1 MNDLE
6 YRVFAK
12 TLENAY
18 SSALLG
24 DEQVLTYIEHLVY
37 LNRALLEPPR
47 RRWPLLSEVALIRRA
62 CLACWPERELEIR
75 WRDGLSSSIQVE
87 RGELF
92 RPVFHPLL
100 EAADQGVFPN
110 VLSLGQRGGSL
121 EFCLTLGRKV
131 WRQGVV
137 SGE

>member
-6 YRVFAK
+6 YRIFAK
-12 TLENAY
+12 ALENAY

-37 LNRALLEPPR
+37 LNRALLESPR
-47 RRWPLLSEVALIRRA
+47 RRWPLMSEVALIRRA
-62 CLACWPERELEIR
+62 CQACWPERELEVR
-75 WRDGLSSSIQVE
+75 WKEGPPSSMQVE
-87 RGELF
+87 RGGLF
-92 RPVFHPLL
+92 RPVFLLLL

-121 EFCLTLGRKV
+121 EYCLSLGRKV
-131 WRQGVV
+131 WRQGVA
-137 SGE
+137 GCE